1 MMGQVGFDELK
12 LLTQMAKP
20 KNSISPK
27 ETAPIYILIKTV
39 ELSKTCDFNINN
51 FLIFVLTFFLG
62 GVLYSRNLLVK
73 KKKKKNFPHHLEIKI
88 NRELF
93 QGNFLFIYQ
102 YFILMF
108 FTQFFLER

>member
-62 GVLYSRNLLVK
+62 GVLYSRNLLLK
-73 KKKKKNFPHHLEIKI
+73 KKKKKKI
-88 NRELF
+88 SSSP
-93 QGNFLFIYQ
+93 GNKD
-102 YFILMF
+102 
-108 FTQFFLER
+108 